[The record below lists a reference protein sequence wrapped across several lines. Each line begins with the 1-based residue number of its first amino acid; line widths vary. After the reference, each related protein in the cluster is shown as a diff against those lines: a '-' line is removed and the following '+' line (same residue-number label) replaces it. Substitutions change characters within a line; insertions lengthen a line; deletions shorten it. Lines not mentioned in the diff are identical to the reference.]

1 MLKPDE
7 KIYRTFLEKYGL
19 KADECLFV
27 DDREENVIGAQSV
40 GMQTFRF
47 MGDYEEIKGVLK

>member
-1 MLKPDE
+1 MENVVSSDYLMLKPDE
-7 KIYRTFLEKYGL
+7 KIYRNFLEEYGL

-40 GMQTFRF
+40 GMP
-47 MGDYEEIKGVLK
+47 